1 MRTWN
6 GWWIIILILL
16 AIDIYIFTTV
26 KFLAHNNSDKSR
38 TVIFSLYW
46 LVSLVRSCIYNFI
59 AVTQNISK
67 PMWHSEIMYLPL
79 LWVYFLPN

>member
-6 GWWIIILILL
+6 GWWIIIIILL
-16 AIDIYIFTTV
+16 AIDLYIFTTV

-46 LVSLVRSCIYNFI
+46 LVSLS
-59 AVTQNISK
+59 AVTFIILLPYAQ
-67 PMWHSEIMYLPL
+67 YLETHVAFRNYVFAIIVGL
-79 LWVYFLPN
+79 FFA